1 MASFKYFVLAL
12 FILSCIACNTP
23 QAPLITIVV
32 TNTLPFDRSTETV
45 SIDLK
50 QIATRSEINFAIVEV
65 GSDAPLLSQIL
76 DIDEDGIPDQLL
88 FQPTVL
94 AESSATFEIIDNVQD
109 TSTEQELTCFSRFVP
124 ERTDDYAW
132 ENDKVAFRTF
142 GPEAQRMKEAGTP
155 GGTLTSGIDAWL
167 KRVDYP
173 IIDKWYHK
181 ETTDQGSYHEDT
193 GEGLDNFHV
202 GVSRG
207 IGGSAVK
214 LDHTYLVSKNFVNWK
229 THCVGPIRTS
239 FTLTY
244 DSWSAGNH
252 SIRESKTITLDRGS
266 HFSNFNCSVEGIDT
280 MAIGMTLHEN
290 DGHTTVDLNN
300 GWTSYWQPHGDSE
313 LGMAIIVG
321 DGAMVDSD
329 KYLTEAKD
337 ESNLYS
343 HIKVDNNKI
352 SYYAGFGWR
361 KGGQFNSQSEWND
374 YIKRFAQQLQDPLK
388 VEYK

>member
-1 MASFKYFVLAL
+1 
-12 FILSCIACNTP
+12 
-23 QAPLITIVV
+23 
-32 TNTLPFDRSTETV
+32 
-45 SIDLK
+45 
-50 QIATRSEINFAIVEV
+50 
-65 GSDAPLLSQIL
+65 
-76 DIDEDGIPDQLL
+76 
-88 FQPTVL
+88 
-94 AESSATFEIIDNVQD
+94 
-109 TSTEQELTCFSRFVP
+109 
-124 ERTDDYAW
+124 
-132 ENDKVAFRTF
+132 
-142 GPEAQRMKEAGTP
+142 MKEAGTP

-207 IGGSAVK
+207 IGGSAVRV
-214 LDHTYLVSKNFVNWK
+214 DGDYLVSKNFVSWK
-229 THCVGPIRTS
+229 THRVGPIRTS

-290 DGHTTVDLNN
+290 DGHTTVDLDN

>member
-23 QAPLITIVV
+23 QAPLKTIVV

-173 IIDKWYHK
+173 LSLI
-181 ETTDQGSYHEDT
+181 
-193 GEGLDNFHV
+193 
-202 GVSRG
+202 
-207 IGGSAVK
+207 
-214 LDHTYLVSKNFVNWK
+214 
-229 THCVGPIRTS
+229 
-239 FTLTY
+239 
-244 DSWSAGNH
+244 
-252 SIRESKTITLDRGS
+252 
-266 HFSNFNCSVEGIDT
+266 
-280 MAIGMTLHEN
+280 
-290 DGHTTVDLNN
+290 
-300 GWTSYWQPHGDSE
+300 
-313 LGMAIIVG
+313 
-321 DGAMVDSD
+321 
-329 KYLTEAKD
+329 
-337 ESNLYS
+337 
-343 HIKVDNNKI
+343 HI
-352 SYYAGFGWR
+352 
-361 KGGQFNSQSEWND
+361 
-374 YIKRFAQQLQDPLK
+374 
-388 VEYK
+388 

>member
-23 QAPLITIVV
+23 QAPLKTIVV

-167 KRVDYP
+167 KRVDYS

-181 ETTDQGSYHEDT
+181 ETTDAGSYHEDT

-207 IGGSAVK
+207 IGGSAVRV
-214 LDHTYLVSKNFVNWK
+214 DGDYLVSKNFVSWK
-229 THCVGPIRTS
+229 THSVGPIRTS

-244 DSWSAGNH
+244 DSWSAGNQ

-290 DGHTTVDLNN
+290 DGHTTVDLDN

-343 HIKVDNNKI
+343 HIKVDKNKI
-352 SYYAGFGWR
+352 SYYSGLGWR

-374 YIKRFAQQLQDPLK
+374 YIKRFAQQLQYPLK
-388 VEYK
+388 VVYK